1 MPLRSM
7 SPVTVERTS
16 VSRTRRAAAMLA
28 RPAVR
33 HAASACS
40 TNSTG
45 VGPWSWPTRTAGWS
59 ASKTK
64 LRSWERSSPTPKKS
78 AMVLRLW
85 VPLCHSLWARNWN
98 LAASGACLTAS
109 RVANRVAV
117 STPLRIESSTSAVV
131 SMVVILLRL
140 LGRELPGD
148 GGVRSVASFPVG
160 GGRSGGREHALA
172 WNRAG
177 GPRRRL
183 LVDGAAQLLLQ
194 LDERRHR
201 RIGRQPAADLEDLP
215 QRLVALPLI
224 GRERRGLLGGATQ
237 RMVECD
243 RQELGVVERV
253 ADAVGGD
260 RVAVVAGVPDQRPAR
275 AERLAYLVG
284 LPQHALHRRGTVS
297 VAQPLG
303 KLRGRSPEQLA
314 ERLLARPGRAAD
326 RLGVGGGVADP
337 DARLAV

>member
-1 MPLRSM
+1 MPLRSI
-7 SPVTVERTS
+7 SPVTVECTS
-16 VSRTRRAAAMLA
+16 VSRMPRAAAILA

-33 HAASACS
+33 QAASACS

-45 VGPWSWPTRTAGWS
+45 VGPLSWPTSTAGWS

-64 LRSWERSSPTPKKS
+64 LRWWVRSSPTPKKS
-78 AMVLRLW
+78 LMVPRLW
-85 VPLCHSLWARNWN
+85 VPLTHWLWARNWN

-177 GPRRRL
+177 GQRRRL

-215 QRLVALPLI
+215 QRLLALLLI
-224 GRERRGLLGGATQ
+224 GRQRRGLFGGATQ

-253 ADAVGGD
+253 ADAVAGD
-260 RVAVVAGVPDQRPAR
+260 RVAVVSGVPDQRPAR
-275 AERLAYLVG
+275 AERLADLVG
-284 LPQHALHRRGTVS
+284 QPQHALHRRGPAS

-303 KLRGRSPEQLA
+303 QLWGRTLQQLLEGLHA
-314 ERLLARPGRAAD
+314 
-326 RLGVGGGVADP
+326 
-337 DARLAV
+337 